1 MWSEGIYIIK
11 NLLEPIVPHIAHE
24 MSLELFRLKN
34 LQNRIKV
41 VDEVFKQDT
50 IKYIVSVNG
59 KKRGDY
65 RCFGRV
71 TKR

>member
-1 MWSEGIYIIK
+1 
-11 NLLEPIVPHIAHE
+11 

-59 KKRGDY
+59 KKRGDIDVSVELPKD
-65 RCFGRV
+65 RLVDEAKSLSQSGLRGKV
-71 TKR
+71 S